1 MLYSRQPMNMVYKTD
16 CICSRT
22 SSTTEV
28 LLSCNGV
35 PYCSK
40 GINCNR
46 RPKSRLAVYTDL
58 DGAPIV
64 VPRPVAN
71 VSHMFVVPS
80 NSFSDDKSLASVSGV
95 STTEDFDSLS
105 NSLLAQLRGLSAK
118 APSSSALETLSTPE
132 EVVRTP
138 EPLSTISEEDEEE
151 ETRTASIPKQIPF
164 VRASWF
170 VTQDGEQ
177 PIHPIE
183 EGIIV
188 CPIQSKSKRRGAVRR
203 ALGPKIYPMRELLGK
218 QDARPSPWSPS
229 SALALRQGLVSPSH
243 RRSYGTSRFSSSNR
257 PPYAS
262 RLWSV
267 STLFGQEDASTV
279 DAVPPRP
286 PNPPDARLSLRPR
299 PSETRD
305 RTRLTHGCDPTGPDT
320 PIPRLLPST
329 LALRRLESR
338 ARYTRLD
345 RHLSAWT

>member
-28 LLSCNGV
+28 LLSVNGV

-95 STTEDFDSLS
+95 SALEDFDTLS

-118 APSSSALETLSTPE
+118 APSSSAVEPLFTPE
-132 EVVRTP
+132 EVVRAP
-138 EPLSTISEEDEEE
+138 EPLCTIAEEDEEDEEE
-151 ETRTASIPKQIPF
+151 RAASVPEQIPF

-170 VTQDGEQ
+170 VAQDGEKD
-177 PIHPIE
+177 PHPLDQ
-183 EGIIV
+183 GIIV
-188 CPIQSKSKRRGAVRR
+188 CSIQSKSKRRGAVRR
-203 ALGPKIYPMRELLGK
+203 ALGPKIYPMRELLSK
-218 QDARPSPWSPS
+218 
-229 SALALRQGLVSPSH
+229 V
-243 RRSYGTSRFSSSNR
+243 F
-257 PPYAS
+257 
-262 RLWSV
+262 
-267 STLFGQEDASTV
+267 
-279 DAVPPRP
+279 
-286 PNPPDARLSLRPR
+286 RPR
-299 PSETRD
+299 F
-305 RTRLTHGCDPTGPDT
+305 H
-320 PIPRLLPST
+320 
-329 LALRRLESR
+329 
-338 ARYTRLD
+338 
-345 RHLSAWT
+345 HF